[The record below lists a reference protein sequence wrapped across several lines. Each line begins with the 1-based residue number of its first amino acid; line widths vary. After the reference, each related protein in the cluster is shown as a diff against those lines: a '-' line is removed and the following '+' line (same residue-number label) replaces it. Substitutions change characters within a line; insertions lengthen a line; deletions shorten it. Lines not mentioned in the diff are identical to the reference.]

1 MSYDGISD
9 PGEFDLLTE
18 EQLKNRD

>member
-18 EQLKNRD
+18 DQLKNRD